1 MSNTVSRQLVTEI
14 LDEVFDENL
23 TDFVGR
29 KALVNL
35 RNTILERMEEAG
47 MVQPAGDEI
56 DFEDDDLQ
64 DDFEYEDDYDY
75 DADEELE
82 FDEDES

>member
-23 TDFVGR
+23 MDFVGR

-35 RNTILERMEEAG
+35 RNTILDRMEEAG
-47 MVQPAGDEI
+47 MVQAAGDEI
-56 DFEDDDLQ
+56 DFEEEDSQ
-64 DDFEYEDDYDY
+64 DDYDYEDDYDY

-82 FDEDES
+82 FDENES